1 MNQLFFRETF
11 DAAGWWA
18 DFFRRDFIP
27 KSSHK
32 ITLPKISVHPFQGY
46 NVWSLAAVWNRQSER
61 RESFKNLLRIR
72 VSETNLSERRSYKT
86 THLRS
91 VTFLS
96 VAKICPWFK
105 LFLKSVFT
113 FFPGFFFFLNTKMII
128 IVIYLCFRSWQQ
140 KVEEDRRDILEL
152 ARKLQELCRFRV
164 SETILGWNYTRSI
177 KRSRM
182 EGVDTKQV
190 GEQMYRRRHFW
201 PGFSEQFKEGRVIF
215 QKTSFWTQFFPKT

>member
-1 MNQLFFRETF
+1 
-11 DAAGWWA
+11 
-18 DFFRRDFIP
+18 
-27 KSSHK
+27 
-32 ITLPKISVHPFQGY
+32 
-46 NVWSLAAVWNRQSER
+46 
-61 RESFKNLLRIR
+61 
-72 VSETNLSERRSYKT
+72 
-86 THLRS
+86 
-91 VTFLS
+91 
-96 VAKICPWFK
+96 
-105 LFLKSVFT
+105 
-113 FFPGFFFFLNTKMII
+113 MII

-215 QKTSFWTQFFPKT
+215 QKTSFWTKFFSKNLNFYEKLPFFNPFFTINFIFGPIFSKNCTFFHVSLKNVVFPQFLIFFNPSLQKTSFLSHFFWKLQSLTHFFRKMAFLNSFFVRIAPFSLQKTSFLSHFSQKA